1 MQLRQVFRDCHT
13 FGIHPGPGTDSI
25 SRIDGAFTA
34 GRKIGVPCSGPGAC
48 SARKP
53 LTMRIGTGQS
63 TKICAITRTRTR
75 DKKTESTRAVNEK
88 TAKQQRRAECT
99 MKKPSHHLPPTINAP
114 QAATIRP
121 KSHIITIFTL
131 PRGARERYSMRQPT
145 RGIPVTVE
153 LWIAL
158 FATLAIGATV
168 GFVFAKRNAP
178 KKSELDALRD
188 QLHAA
193 RTETAEIRE
202 GVSGH
207 FEQSAVLFGRLAQ
220 DYRAFIEHFS
230 ESAQTL
236 GISEIHAREMLEQ
249 ASAPLIS
256 HDAADADAIEGA
268 AVSSS
273 SGAGEATTDAE
284 STAAADS
291 VEAEPESAFAAS
303 VASEVLPIG
312 NAATADSDEPLELSA
327 DTAAA
332 STRVS
337 VEGTESMTEEVVDI
351 KDSTESSVA
360 EVDLAPPAPDEIA
373 ERKAG

>member
-1 MQLRQVFRDCHT
+1 M
-13 FGIHPGPGTDSI
+13 
-25 SRIDGAFTA
+25 
-34 GRKIGVPCSGPGAC
+34 
-48 SARKP
+48 
-53 LTMRIGTGQS
+53 
-63 TKICAITRTRTR
+63 
-75 DKKTESTRAVNEK
+75 
-88 TAKQQRRAECT
+88 
-99 MKKPSHHLPPTINAP
+99 
-114 QAATIRP
+114 
-121 KSHIITIFTL
+121 
-131 PRGARERYSMRQPT
+131 
-145 RGIPVTVE
+145 TVD

-256 HDAADADAIEGA
+256 HADADADADAIEGA
-268 AVSSS
+268 AVLSSTGA

-291 VEAEPESAFAAS
+291 VEAEPESALATS
-303 VASEVLPIG
+303 VASEALPISD
-312 NAATADSDEPLELSA
+312 AVAADSDEPLELST

-337 VEGTESMTEEVVDI
+337 VEGTESTTEEVVDI
-351 KDSTESSVA
+351 KDSAESSVA
-360 EVDLAPPAPDEIA
+360 EVDLEPPAPDEIA

>member
-1 MQLRQVFRDCHT
+1 M
-13 FGIHPGPGTDSI
+13 
-25 SRIDGAFTA
+25 
-34 GRKIGVPCSGPGAC
+34 
-48 SARKP
+48 
-53 LTMRIGTGQS
+53 
-63 TKICAITRTRTR
+63 
-75 DKKTESTRAVNEK
+75 
-88 TAKQQRRAECT
+88 
-99 MKKPSHHLPPTINAP
+99 
-114 QAATIRP
+114 
-121 KSHIITIFTL
+121 
-131 PRGARERYSMRQPT
+131 
-145 RGIPVTVE
+145 TVE

-249 ASAPLIS
+249 ASAPLVS

-312 NAATADSDEPLELSA
+312 NAATADADEPLELSA

>member
-1 MQLRQVFRDCHT
+1 M
-13 FGIHPGPGTDSI
+13 
-25 SRIDGAFTA
+25 
-34 GRKIGVPCSGPGAC
+34 
-48 SARKP
+48 
-53 LTMRIGTGQS
+53 
-63 TKICAITRTRTR
+63 
-75 DKKTESTRAVNEK
+75 
-88 TAKQQRRAECT
+88 
-99 MKKPSHHLPPTINAP
+99 
-114 QAATIRP
+114 
-121 KSHIITIFTL
+121 
-131 PRGARERYSMRQPT
+131 
-145 RGIPVTVE
+145 TVD

-249 ASAPLIS
+249 ASAPLVS

-268 AVSSS
+268 AVASSTGA
-273 SGAGEATTDAE
+273 SGAGETTTDAE
-284 STAAADS
+284 STAAADT
-291 VEAEPESAFAAS
+291 VEAEPESALATS
-303 VASEVLPIG
+303 EASEALPTSD
-312 NAATADSDEPLELSA
+312 AAAADSDEPLELST

-332 STRVS
+332 SSRVS
-337 VEGTESMTEEVVDI
+337 VEGTESTTEEVVDI
-351 KDSTESSVA
+351 KDSAESSVA
-360 EVDLAPPAPDEIA
+360 EVDLEPPAADEIA